1 MRKLL
6 VVLLMLTSS
15 HGAAQAWGGKGHR
28 IIGELAA
35 RNFPASIP
43 AFLKTPQAQFQI
55 GQLAREPDISR
66 GAGQPHDWDLD
77 PGHFVDLDDQGKIMG
92 GPALPALPASR
103 RDYDTALRTVG
114 SNQYAAGY
122 LPYNLMGGWQQLVK
136 DFAILRMT
144 IAAQKHATK
153 FSMTRAER
161 ERFTR
166 ERALRE
172 MLTLRDLGWW
182 AHFVGDASQPLH
194 TSIHYDGWGEGPNPR
209 RYITAKGLHAKFE
222 TDFVDTHIS
231 EPDVAAR
238 LRPYRA
244 CNCTVQRRVQDYLT
258 ASWAELE
265 PTYQLDKDGAF
276 DRATPA
282 SIAFTAARI
291 AEAASQLRD
300 LVADAWVE
308 SGEVT
313 LGYKTPIT
321 VKDLES
327 GRADPRA
334 LN

>member
-6 VVLLMLTSS
+6 IVLLMLTSS
-15 HGAAQAWGGKGHR
+15 HGAALAWGGKGHR

-43 AFLKTPQAQFQI
+43 EFLKTPQARFQI

-92 GPALPALPASR
+92 GPTLPALPASR
-103 RDYDTALRTVG
+103 RDYDTALRAVG

-144 IAAQKHATK
+144 IAAQKHAAK
-153 FSMTRAER
+153 FSMTPAER
-161 ERFTR
+161 ERFSR

-182 AHFVGDASQPLH
+182 AHFVGDASNPMH
-194 TSIHYDGWGEGPNPR
+194 ASIHHNGWSDGPNPKGFT
-209 RYITAKGLHAKFE
+209 TARDTHAKFE
-222 TDFVDTHIS
+222 EFFVDANIS
-231 EPDVAAR
+231 DADVAQR

-244 CNCTVQRRVQDYLT
+244 CACTIQQRTQDYLA
-258 ASWAELE
+258 ASWALVVPAYELE
-265 PTYQLDKDGAF
+265 KAGAL
-276 DRATPA
+276 DRATPESKDFVA
-282 SIAFTAARI
+282 KRI

-300 LVADAWVE
+300 LVADAWTQ
-308 SGEVT
+308 SAKAT
-313 LGYKTPIT
+313 LGYRNPMT
-321 VKDLES
+321 VADLES
-327 GRADPRA
+327 GKADPRL